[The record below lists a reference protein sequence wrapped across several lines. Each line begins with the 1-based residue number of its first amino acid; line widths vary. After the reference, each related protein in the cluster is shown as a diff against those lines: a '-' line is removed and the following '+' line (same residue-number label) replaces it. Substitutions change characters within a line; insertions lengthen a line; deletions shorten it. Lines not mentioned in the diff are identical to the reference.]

1 MGFRRTAGDGRTLDG
16 DATGG
21 DDDRLYGGD
30 GNDFIQADSSASLS
44 LLRESGSLCGRSI

>member
-1 MGFRRTAGDGRTLDG
+1 MAGDSRTLDG
-16 DATGG
+16 DAIGG
-21 DDDRLYGGD
+21 DDDRQYGGD